1 MLTKVYSSDVKKGMF
16 VSSLDRPWVDTPF
29 MFQGF
34 LILEEEDIKLIQKY
48 CAYVQ
53 VDWTRSTLQPSIASY
68 TDTGL
73 ASQIPVS
80 NPFLSN
86 KRPSFIPS
94 NIELSM
100 CVDAKPIEEEVA
112 PAESAHSNAVDTL
125 NNLALDIQSNKL
137 ISIED
142 TKIATKDV
150 VNSMVRN
157 PDAMMWVTRLR
168 MQDEVTYGHGLQVAV
183 YMVAL
188 GRHLGL
194 PRDLLDS
201 LCTIGLLLDIGK
213 IKIPK
218 VLLQKKG
225 RLTSE
230 EFEMIKSHVQHSI
243 NILQDTSG
251 LHPDVLQGIAQH
263 HERENGSGYPDGL
276 SGNEISLFGRMA
288 AIVDSFSALTNPRIY
303 AEIMPAYE
311 ALQTLSIFNSELY
324 QPSMVEQ
331 FIQAIGVFP
340 VGSMIELSS
349 GEVAIVIS
357 HSKVR
362 RLKPR
367 VLIITDSS
375 KHKLSQPT
383 TLDLL
388 YQNQLTDNKELYI
401 QRGLPMGAFGL
412 DAREFYL

>member
-100 CVDAKPIEEEVA
+100 YVDAKPIEEEVA